1 MSSWLLA
8 ITGLIYLGV
17 AVDYFIHKNLG
28 MAIAFVA
35 YALANV
41 GFILANVQTPST
53 P

>member
-8 ITGLIYLGV
+8 VTGMIYLGV
-17 AVDYFIHKNLG
+17 AVDYFINNNLG

-41 GFILANVQTPST
+41 GFIIANV
-53 P
+53 

>member
-17 AVDYFIHKNLG
+17 AVDYFINKNLG
-28 MAIAFVA
+28 MAISFVA

-41 GFILANVQTPST
+41 GFILANVQASGNP
-53 P
+53 